1 MAGQAQRG
9 SRDGGP
15 SPRGGWVAAPA
26 AEPSAAGSGAEP
38 IGHPSP
44 GIPRDQSIPL
54 GMPATPEAVPSP
66 SATPSPWAIWRLIQM
81 KGMSP
86 DEAANLTAFLYG
98 LPTADLRWS
107 LPQLNQL
114 LFLRQLRQAGRFGRT
129 DGGVEPPP

>member
-9 SRDGGP
+9 SRDRGP
-15 SPRGGWVAAPA
+15 SSRRGWVAAPA
-26 AEPSAAGSGAEP
+26 AEPSAAGSGSEP
-38 IGHPSP
+38 ITPVSP
-44 GIPRDQSIPL
+44 GDPSNQALAL
-54 GMPATPEAVPSP
+54 GT
-66 SATPSPWAIWRLIQM
+66 SATPSPWAVWHLIQM

-114 LFLRQLRQAGRFGRT
+114 LFLRRLRQAGRFGRT
-129 DGGVEPPP
+129 DGGAEPTT